1 MYFLIEEENLLEKC
15 NTICDKVSADIKKE
29 FDNKEYNKEFL
40 KSKIKSYGDEV
51 TDFCDKE
58 IKVDSNHTCLAWLN
72 CILLSKKMKLIYTS
86 LFKIV

>member
-15 NTICDKVSADIKKE
+15 NTICDKVRADIKKE

-58 IKVDSNHTCLAWLN
+58 IKVDSNHTCLAL
-72 CILLSKKMKLIYTS
+72 IKLYSAVKKDETNIHKS
-86 LFKIV
+86 F

>member
-51 TDFCDKE
+51 TDFCAKE
-58 IKVDSNHTCLAWLN
+58 IKVDSNHTCLAL
-72 CILLSKKMKLIYTS
+72 IKLYSAVKKDETNIHKS
-86 LFKIV
+86 F

>member
-1 MYFLIEEENLLEKC
+1 MYFLFDEENLLEKC

-58 IKVDSNHTCLAWLN
+58 IKVDSNHTCLAL
-72 CILLSKKMKLIYTS
+72 IKLYSAVKKDETNIHKS
-86 LFKIV
+86 F